1 MSSNER
7 RDAHSTQTAHGLYA
21 NQTAQRRKHDPTSRS
36 KRGSM
41 HSKSCP
47 RLRAGGRRQLG
58 RRVAPG
64 AHVGLH
70 PPASGYLH
78 TRAARVK
85 PASRARCGHTQ
96 ACVRQQQAG
105 GRAGDAGSGRGCR
118 PTTAGVQIEG
128 PGRTAARRRKVE
140 MSACGVAS
148 SVASTLVVPAMS
160 SMTLAAP
167 VGGGGVAGEVSTRAA
182 HSHPGAACA
191 AGGPPPWLGWLGRVS
206 GRALRAPDSGFGM
219 ATRLSR

>member
-105 GRAGDAGSGRGCR
+105 GRAGDAGSGRGRR
-118 PTTAGVQIEG
+118 PRAAGARIRG
-128 PGRTAARRRKVE
+128 AAAHSCPPERVE
-140 MSACGVAS
+140 MSA
-148 SVASTLVVPAMS
+148 
-160 SMTLAAP
+160 
-167 VGGGGVAGEVSTRAA
+167 STRPPAA
-182 HSHPGAACA
+182 VVGALEPVVDVRDQGRLCRGACRTPARVDRARVSQQARACA
-191 AGGPPPWLGWLGRVS
+191 GG
-206 GRALRAPDSGFGM
+206 
-219 ATRLSR
+219 